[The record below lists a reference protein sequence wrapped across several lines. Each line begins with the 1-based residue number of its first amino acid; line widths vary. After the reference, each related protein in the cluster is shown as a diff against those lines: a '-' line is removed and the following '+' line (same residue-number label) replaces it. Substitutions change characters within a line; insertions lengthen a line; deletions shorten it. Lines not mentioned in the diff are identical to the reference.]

1 VGDPQ
6 SLPGAPRADVTIDFE
21 GREIRVSSQDPVGV
35 ALLRQGEWVLSR
47 SIKYH
52 LPRGLFCLA
61 QECAGCLM
69 RIDGEPN
76 QYSCTTPCAEGM
88 RVSRQNAFPSAGR
101 DVWRAIDWAYPS
113 GLNHHEMF
121 AGVPVAETVMAKVA
135 RQLAG
140 YGVLPDSARPIPAV
154 EVRKTEVCVIGAG
167 KAGGAALEALAS
179 HGVPSLAID
188 LVERAGHHGASP
200 AEKREVVG
208 IYRDELGFVVAAR
221 ADSGLSLVRPKT
233 LLICAGSRDQT
244 LPFAGN
250 DRPGVFTGKALAA
263 LIRRHRLLPGAR
275 ILIAGEG
282 PSADDARTAAR
293 EAGAEVRVLEPGV
306 TLVRARGTR
315 RLAGAELRRSDGTTE
330 VWTGEAMAACGPRS
344 PCFELGAQAGADTAA
359 HRGGFAIAVDARG
372 ATSVPGVFAAG
383 SCSNGAGS
391 SEDQGRRAAEA
402 IMQVRG
408 AHSGAQAP

>member
-88 RVSRQNAFPSAGR
+88 RVARQNAFPSAGR

-140 YGVLPDSARPIPAV
+140 YGALPDSARPIPAV
-154 EVRKTEVCVIGAG
+154 EVRATEVCVIGAG
-167 KAGGAALEALAS
+167 KAGGAALETLAS
-179 HGVPSLAID
+179 HGVQPLAID
-188 LVERAGHHGASP
+188 LAGRAGDRGRLAP
-200 AEKREVVG
+200 AEKHEVVG
-208 IYRDELGFVVAAR
+208 VYRDEVGMVVVAR
-221 ADSGLSLVRPKT
+221 ADSGLTLVRPKA

-250 DRPGVFTGKALAA
+250 DRPGVFTGTALAA

-275 ILIAGEG
+275 ILIAGDG

-293 EAGAEVRVLEPGV
+293 EAGAEVRVLERGV
-306 TLVRARGTR
+306 TVVRARGTR
-315 RLAGAELRRSDGTTE
+315 RLAGAELRHPDGTTE
-330 VWTGEAMAACGPRS
+330 VWSGEAMAACGPRS

-359 HRGGFAIAVDARG
+359 HRGGFAISVDVRG
-372 ATSVPGVFAAG
+372 ATGVPGVYAAG
-383 SCSNGAGS
+383 SCSSGAGS
-391 SEDQGRRAAEA
+391 SDDQGRRAAEA
-402 IMQVRG
+402 VAQAR
-408 AHSGAQAP
+408 GAQAP